1 MNNLT
6 IGESTDLVRAVA
18 RPVGVI
24 IILAAAVQMM
34 LEGRVPPVW
43 FTPFLVFAGEWFVE
57 RPILHIKDK
66 II

>member
-1 MNNLT
+1 MNNLV
-6 IGESTDLVRAVA
+6 DYVRATV

-34 LEGRVPPVW
+34 VEGRTPPLW
-43 FTPFLVFAGEWFVE
+43 FTPFLVFASEWFVE